1 MAEEKRK
8 TMKIPFMITPSESQ
22 ALMSELNV
30 SSLPELLPLLVPSA
44 QLLSRTP
51 ISSFPV
57 GAVGLGSSGRIYVGV
72 NLEFPGL
79 PLHHS
84 VHAEQFLVT
93 NALLHRE
100 PSLDLI
106 AVSAAPCGHCRQFL
120 QELRNSSQIRILVT
134 SDGPG
139 SDFRPLSDFLP
150 RPFGPPDLLKEDVPL
165 LLEAKV
171 EEEEEEKEKRVN
183 GFGSDMEGRLR
194 EAAVRVA
201 GRAHAP
207 YSGCRS
213 GFAVADAEGRV
224 YAGAYMESAAYN
236 PSVGPAQAA
245 AIAYVAG
252 GGGGWD
258 GIVGGVL
265 VEAEGAAVEQ
275 EGTVTIFMEKVA
287 PRAQFW
293 VHRL

>member
-1 MAEEKRK
+1 MAEEKKK
-8 TMKIPFMITPSESQ
+8 TMKIPFVITPSESQ

-30 SSLPELLPLLVPSA
+30 SSLPDLLPLLVPSA

-93 NALLHRE
+93 NALLHAE

-106 AVSAAPCGHCRQFL
+106 AVSDAPCGHCRQFL
-120 QELRNSSQIRILVT
+120 QELRNSSRIRILVT
-134 SDGPG
+134 SYGPG
-139 SDFRPLSDFLP
+139 SDFRPLPDFLP

-165 LLEAKV
+165 LLEAKP
-171 EEEEEEKEKRVN
+171 EEDKDGIRVT
-183 GFGSDMEGRLR
+183 GYGSGLEGRLR
-194 EAAVRVA
+194 EAAVRAA

-213 GFAVADAEGRV
+213 GFAVADGEGRV

-245 AIAYVAG
+245 VVAYVAG

-258 GIVGGVL
+258 GVVGGVL
-265 VEAEGAAVEQ
+265 VEEEGASVEQ
-275 EGTVTIFMEKVA
+275 EGTVRIFMEKVA
-287 PRAQFW
+287 PRAPLW
-293 VHRL
+293 VHRF